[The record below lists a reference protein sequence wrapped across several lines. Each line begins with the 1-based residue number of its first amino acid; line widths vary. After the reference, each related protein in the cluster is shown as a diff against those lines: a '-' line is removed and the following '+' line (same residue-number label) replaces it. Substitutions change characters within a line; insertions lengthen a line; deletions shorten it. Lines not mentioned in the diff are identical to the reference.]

1 MSTSLIVNEEVKENV
16 KKYFKENLQN
26 YEVIAVGH
34 VPTEKNFIYRVLA
47 KKKVNPYPDHMG
59 DYSVWTCWN
68 ETTKSLNWGHYDLIE
83 ETAINMFMNDGSISK
98 DRLIE
103 LASKA
108 IDYVKEDEYLLEELV
123 RELDMSEYEMEFFG
137 VELSKEEF

>member
-1 MSTSLIVNEEVKENV
+1 MLTSLIVNEEVKENV
-16 KKYFKENLQN
+16 KKYFKEELQN

-34 VPTEKNFIYRVLA
+34 VPTKEKFIYRVLA
-47 KKKVNPYPDHMG
+47 KKKANPYPDYMG
-59 DYSVWTCWN
+59 NYSVWTCWN
-68 ETTKSLNWGHYDLIE
+68 ETTKSLNYGHYDLKE
-83 ETAINMFMNDGSISK
+83 ETATNLFMNYGSISE

-108 IDYVKEDEYLLEELV
+108 IDYVKEDEYLLEEFV
-123 RELDMSEYEMEFFG
+123 RELDMSEYEIEFFG